1 MEIRINLIENIK
13 SDTCC
18 KSYNAHAFKLTFV
31 KQTKNIMKK
40 VVLTI
45 IIFSFAIITIACQK
59 ANPVENATVNMTA
72 SLASIQQS
80 VTLLPKEPLE
90 EAELARILFIREEEK
105 LAYDVYKT
113 MFDKYGVTV
122 FQNVPNSELSHMESM
137 LTIIKKYDLDDPID
151 VNPRGIFKNSALQ
164 ELYTKLIDKGNIS
177 LLSAY
182 QVGALIEE
190 LDISDLNS
198 SLAVTN
204 NQDVRLVYD
213 FLNKGSRNHLR
224 SFFKNIK
231 MLNGTYIPIYIS
243 QSEFDSIVNSANERF
258 W

>member
-1 MEIRINLIENIK
+1 V
-13 SDTCC
+13 
-18 KSYNAHAFKLTFV
+18 TFD
-31 KQTKNIMKK
+31 KQTNKNIMKK
-40 VVLTI
+40 ITKLMIILSLTI
-45 IIFSFAIITIACQK
+45 LASACQK
-59 ANPVENATVNMTA
+59 SNPVENATVNMTA
-72 SLASIQQS
+72 SLVSIQQS

-137 LTIIKKYDLDDPID
+137 LTIIKKYDLIDPID
-151 VNPRGIFKNSALQ
+151 VNPRGIFKNTTLQALYNQ
-164 ELYTKLIDKGNIS
+164 LIEKGNIS